1 MDKLTAALTYAS
13 WGWCV
18 LPVVKN
24 GKIPATAHGVHDAT
38 TDPEKI
44 RAWWTHN
51 PELNIGIAAG
61 EKSGIIV
68 YDIDPRNG
76 GDDSW
81 QLFQEEFGACPNT
94 VQAMTAGGGEHFLFA
109 YDPSVKSCK
118 LRDGIDLLS
127 NGRYFLASPSEIE
140 GKVYQWEASS
150 DPVDGV
156 APVAI
161 PSDWF
166 AAFEQTKKTT
176 ATNVNLIQG
185 NRNDGLTSLA
195 GFMRHGGMTESEILA
210 ALCVA
215 NETRCEVPL
224 PSSEI
229 HQIAR
234 SVAQYETESDVAASV
249 ALGSEIAEALLSGNI
264 GNNQYLLTR
273 ASSFLGQPSP
283 IEWIIKGWLPAMST
297 SMIYGESGIGKTFV
311 SLDMACSIAT
321 GKDWHGTKIKQGVV
335 VYLAGEGNY
344 GLRQRVAS
352 WAKTYGAQGL
362 DNLLISN
369 KAIDLDAPASA
380 TEIISAIKTITSDDI
395 RLIVID
401 TLNNHMSGDEN
412 SARDT
417 RAMLNA
423 CNIVSST
430 FQAST
435 MLVHHTAHAA
445 EAKQRARGSSAWRG
459 ALDASIFVSK
469 TENEAIEVSCTKMKD
484 AAEPSP
490 IYGHL
495 QTVDLGWIDEDEQP
509 ITGAIFA
516 KVDGEHK
523 PIKKES
529 VLEKHRKT
537 FENAWWHS
545 GAEIINNQ
553 PFVSRS
559 ALKDYL
565 LNAMDWK
572 ESTVNNNLKPSGDK
586 GRMIRDLLDS
596 IYLEPKNHGWVIV
609 DENHSACL
617 ILAKNDKTS

>member
-13 WGWCV
+13 WGWSV

-44 RAWWTHN
+44 RSWWTNN
-51 PELNIGIAAG
+51 PELNIGVAAG

-81 QLFQEEFGACPNT
+81 QLFQEEFGDCPNT

-140 GKVYQWEASS
+140 GKKYEWEASS
-150 DPVDGV
+150 DPFDGV
-156 APVAI
+156 APIYI
-161 PSDWF
+161 PTNWYT
-166 AAFEQTKKTT
+166 AFEQTKKT
-176 ATNVNLIQG
+176 ASTNVNLIQG

-229 HQIAR
+229 QQIAR
-234 SVAQYETESDVAASV
+234 SVAQYETDSDVAASV
-249 ALGSEIAEALLSGNI
+249 ALGSEIAEALLSGNV

-321 GKDWHGTKIKQGVV
+321 GQDWQGTKIKQGIV

-344 GLRQRVAS
+344 GIRQRVAS
-352 WAKTYGAQGL
+352 WAKVHGADGL

-380 TEIISAIKTITSDDI
+380 TEIISAIKTITSEDI

-459 ALDASIFVSK
+459 ALDASILVSK
-469 TENEAIEVSCTKMKD
+469 TENDTIEVSCTKMKD

-490 IYGHL
+490 MYGEL
-495 QTVDLGWIDEDEQP
+495 QAVDLGWTDEDGQP

-529 VLEKHRKT
+529 ALEKHRKT
-537 FENAWWHS
+537 FENAWWAS

-553 PFVSRS
+553 PFISRS

-572 ESTVNNNLKPSGDK
+572 ESTVNNHLKPAGDK

-609 DENHSACL
+609 DENHSSSL
-617 ILAKNDKTS
+617 ILAKNDETS